1 METTKLFISSS
12 CLYAA
17 RFYSNWDKDQ
27 GWCCACCRKT
37 YHISIVGILLSV
49 ELIMAY
55 IEFLALL
62 ALDLLFYK
70 NVEPEDIFE
79 YEFAI

>member
-1 METTKLFISSS
+1 
-12 CLYAA
+12 
-17 RFYSNWDKDQ
+17 
-27 GWCCACCRKT
+27 
-37 YHISIVGILLSV
+37 
-49 ELIMAY
+49 MAY